1 MSFQNLIFLSQ
12 QVTSPTVP
20 PAALE
25 ARYFP
30 RSGGRVY
37 GSARGVLVLRAL
49 CKCFPS
55 ASAGEQWG
63 AVGSSDAL
71 SSGE

>member
-49 CKCFPS
+49 CFPS